1 MNDIEMVPV
10 ARVITGLTFII
21 IIIMFTGTPELYVAR
36 RSRFYIIT
44 PAEDKFFSV
53 LTKHHAVEM
62 IGE

>member
-10 ARVITGLTFII
+10 SRVITGLTFII
-21 IIIMFTGTPELYVAR
+21 IIMFTGAPELYVAR